1 MTRDAP
7 VGVSPA
13 KDAASRPP
21 LPIMPTSRDHRLTL
35 RSEGLNLVVQAPLQ
49 RENVNPENTH
59 SHRRLAFGAMASG
72 AVNGIKLILQL
83 LLFPVMARLLGPD
96 EFGLYALALPTV
108 ALIALLAD
116 GGLGATLA
124 REDESSELVWSS
136 AFWALV
142 FLGLTLALCSAGF
155 GVLLGYLS
163 RQPRLYGIIGLLSL
177 SLVFMTL
184 SVVPAARLA
193 RRKHLGLGAAA
204 DLTANLTGAAVAV
217 AMAWRGAGAW
227 SLAAQYLVI
236 YAVRAVLLN
245 CAAFHLPRAV
255 FSFSA
260 LRHHLVSGGA
270 MIAIRISDYAGR
282 LIENFLINRMFGTTL
297 LGSYTFGN
305 QVSKVATEAASN
317 VIWAALYVQALTGE
331 KSQIVVLH
339 RRLCRMLGIAL
350 FPATFLAAAAAPE
363 IVNLL
368 LGPKWIGL
376 TFFLQ
381 VFLPTYAFN
390 AISCQT
396 APILMAYGRIDIFF
410 WCIFGLS
417 LGRVLAVGLGW
428 WLGLDGAVCGIAFVT
443 LIFCGAM
450 LLLPAEAT
458 GCHPLPI
465 LRGLVGPA
473 ISAVLASGC
482 YLAIVHAFGAD
493 ITWMCAGLAGGL
505 VAYGLSMILIDRKR
519 LGEDWTIARRII
531 SRPASQDPRSSL
543 EPANQPSAL

>member
-1 MTRDAP
+1 
-7 VGVSPA
+7 
-13 KDAASRPP
+13 
-21 LPIMPTSRDHRLTL
+21 
-35 RSEGLNLVVQAPLQ
+35 
-49 RENVNPENTH
+49 
-59 SHRRLAFGAMASG
+59 MASG
-72 AVNGIKLILQL
+72 AVNAIKLILQL

-142 FLGLTLALCSAGF
+142 VLGIALALGSAGF
-155 GVLLGYLS
+155 GLVLGYLAK
-163 RQPRLYGIIGLLSL
+163 QPRLYGIIGLLSL

-193 RRKHLGLGAAA
+193 RRKHLGVGAAC
-204 DLTANLTGAAVAV
+204 DLTANLIGAAVAV

-236 YAVRAVLLN
+236 YAVRAVMLN
-245 CAAFHLPRAV
+245 CAAFHRPHAI
-255 FSFSA
+255 FSFKA
-260 LRHHLVSGGA
+260 LQHHLASGGA

-282 LIENFLINRMFGTTL
+282 LVENFLINRMFGTTL

-331 KSQIVVLH
+331 RSQIVILH
-339 RRLCRMLGIAL
+339 RRLCRMLAIAL

-363 IVNLL
+363 IVSLL

-381 VFLPTYAFN
+381 VFLPTYAFS
-390 AISCQT
+390 AVSCQT

-417 LGRVLAVGLGW
+417 LGRVLAVALGW
-428 WLGLDGAVCGIAFVT
+428 WLGLDAAVCGIAFVT

-450 LLLPAEAT
+450 LLVPAEAT
-458 GCHPLPI
+458 GCHALPM
-465 LRGLVGPA
+465 LRGLAGPA
-473 ISAVLASGC
+473 ISAVLASAC
-482 YLAIVHAFGAD
+482 YLMIVNVFGAN
-493 ITWMCAGLAGGL
+493 ITWMSAGLAGGL
-505 VAYGLSMILIDRKR
+505 VAYGLSMILIDRRR
-519 LGEDWTIARRII
+519 LGEDWGIARRII
-531 SRPASQDPRSSL
+531 SRPASHDPVRSF
-543 EPANQPSAL
+543 EPANRPSAS

>member
-1 MTRDAP
+1 M
-7 VGVSPA
+7 
-13 KDAASRPP
+13 
-21 LPIMPTSRDHRLTL
+21 
-35 RSEGLNLVVQAPLQ
+35 LQ
-49 RENVNPENTH
+49 MREHVTPEINH
-59 SHRRLAFGAMASG
+59 SGRRLAFGAMASG
-72 AVNGIKLILQL
+72 AVNAIKLILQL

-124 REDESSELVWSS
+124 REDESSEVVWSS
-136 AFWALV
+136 AFWALL
-142 FLGLTLALCSAGF
+142 FLGITLALCSAGF
-155 GVLLGYLS
+155 GLLLGYLAK
-163 RQPRLYGIIGLLSL
+163 QPRLYGIIGLLSV

-204 DLTANLTGAAVAV
+204 DLTANVIGAAIAV
-217 AMAWRGAGAW
+217 VMAWRGAGAW
-227 SLAAQYLVI
+227 SLAVQYLVI

-245 CAAFHLPRAV
+245 CSAFHLPKAV
-255 FSFSA
+255 FSFRA
-260 LRHHLVSGGA
+260 LQHHLVSGGA

-331 KSQIVVLH
+331 RSQIVILH
-339 RRLCRMLGIAL
+339 RRLCRMLGLAL

-381 VFLPTYAFN
+381 VFLPTYAFS

-396 APILMAYGRIDIFF
+396 APILMAYGRINIFF

-428 WLGLDGAVCGIAFVT
+428 WLGLDGAVCGIAVVT
-443 LIFCGAM
+443 LMFCGSM
-450 LLLPAEAT
+450 LLFSAEAT
-458 GCHPLPI
+458 GCHPLPM

-473 ISAVLASGC
+473 ISAAVASGC
-482 YLAIVHAFGAD
+482 YLTIVHVFGAN
-493 ITWMCAGLAGGL
+493 ITWMGAGLAGGL
-505 VAYGLSMILIDRKR
+505 LAYSLSMVLIDRRR

-531 SRPASQDPRSSL
+531 SPRASHDPGAPF
-543 EPANQPSAL
+543 EAANQPSTL

>member
-1 MTRDAP
+1 
-7 VGVSPA
+7 
-13 KDAASRPP
+13 
-21 LPIMPTSRDHRLTL
+21 
-35 RSEGLNLVVQAPLQ
+35 
-49 RENVNPENTH
+49 
-59 SHRRLAFGAMASG
+59 MASG
-72 AVNGIKLILQL
+72 AVNAIKIILQL

-142 FLGLTLALCSAGF
+142 FLGVTLALCSAGF
-155 GVLLGYLS
+155 GMVLGYLAK
-163 RQPRLYGIIGLLSL
+163 QPRLFGIIALLSL

-193 RRKHLGLGAAA
+193 RRKHLGVGAAA
-204 DLTANLTGAAVAV
+204 DLTANLVGAAVAI

-227 SLAAQYLVI
+227 SLAAQYLVM

-245 CAAFHLPRAV
+245 AAAFHRPKAV
-255 FSFSA
+255 FSFRA

-331 KSQIVVLH
+331 RSQIVILH

-363 IVNLL
+363 IVDLL

-381 VFLPTYAFN
+381 VFLPTYAF
-390 AISCQT
+390 SVVCCQT

-410 WCIFGLS
+410 WCVFGLS

-428 WLGLDGAVCGIAFVT
+428 WLGLDAAVCGIAVVT
-443 LIFCGAM
+443 LMFCAAM
-450 LLLPAEAT
+450 LRAPAEVT
-458 GCHPLPI
+458 GCHALPM
-465 LRGLVGPA
+465 LRGLAGPA
-473 ISAVLASGC
+473 VSAALASGC
-482 YLAIVHAFGAD
+482 YLVIVKAFGAN
-493 ITWMCAGLAGGL
+493 IAWMSAGLVGG
-505 VAYGLSMILIDRKR
+505 VFAYGLSMILIDRTR
-519 LGEDWTIARRII
+519 LGEDWSMARRLI
-531 SRPASQDPRSSL
+531 SRPGSHDPVRSF
-543 EPANQPSAL
+543 EPANRPSAS

>member
-1 MTRDAP
+1 
-7 VGVSPA
+7 
-13 KDAASRPP
+13 
-21 LPIMPTSRDHRLTL
+21 
-35 RSEGLNLVVQAPLQ
+35 
-49 RENVNPENTH
+49 
-59 SHRRLAFGAMASG
+59 MASG

-136 AFWALV
+136 AFWALL
-142 FLGLTLALCSAGF
+142 FLGITLGLLSAGF
-155 GVLLGYLS
+155 GLFLSYLAK
-163 RQPRLYGIIGLLSL
+163 QPRLSGIIGLLSL

-193 RRKHLGLGAAA
+193 RRKHLGAGAAA
-204 DLTANLTGAAVAV
+204 DLTANTIGAAVAV
-217 AMAWRGAGAW
+217 TMAWHGAGAW
-227 SLAAQYLVI
+227 SLAAQYLTV

-245 CAAFHLPRAV
+245 FAAFHPPKVAFSIRA
-255 FSFSA
+255 
-260 LRHHLVSGGA
+260 LQDHLVSGGA
-270 MIAIRISDYAGR
+270 MIAIRISEYAGR
-282 LIENFLINRMFGTTL
+282 LVENFLVNRMFGTTL

-305 QVSKVATEAASN
+305 QVSKVSTEAASN

-331 KSQIVVLH
+331 KSAIVVLH

-350 FPATFLAAAAAPE
+350 FPCTFLAAAAAPE

-376 TFFLQ
+376 AFFLQ
-381 VFLPTYAFN
+381 VFLPTYSFSV
-390 AISCQT
+390 ISCQT

-410 WCIFGLS
+410 WCVFGLS
-417 LGRVLAVGLGW
+417 LGRVMAVGLGW
-428 WLGLDGAVCGIAFVT
+428 WFGLDGAVYGIVFVT
-443 LIFCGAM
+443 LMFCASMLIF
-450 LLLPAEAT
+450 PAEAT
-458 GCHPLPI
+458 GCHALPM

-473 ISAVLASGC
+473 ISAVVASGC
-482 YLAIVHAFGAD
+482 YLTIVNVFGVN

-505 VAYGLSMILIDRKR
+505 VAYGLSMVLIDRRR
-519 LGEDWTIARRII
+519 LGEDWTNVRRII
-531 SRPASQDPRSSL
+531 LPAASRAPGASFEHAGRPG
-543 EPANQPSAL
+543 AL

>member
-1 MTRDAP
+1 
-7 VGVSPA
+7 V
-13 KDAASRPP
+13 
-21 LPIMPTSRDHRLTL
+21 TS
-35 RSEGLNLVVQAPLQ
+35 EI
-49 RENVNPENTH
+49 TH
-59 SHRRLAFGAMASG
+59 SGRRLAFGAMASG
-72 AVNGIKLILQL
+72 AVNAIKLILQL
-83 LLFPVMARLLGPD
+83 LLFPIMARLLGPD

-142 FLGLTLALCSAGF
+142 FLGITLALGSAGF
-155 GVLLGYLS
+155 GLVLGYLAK
-163 RQPRLYGIIGLLSL
+163 QPRLYGIIGLLSL

-193 RRKHLGLGAAA
+193 RRKHLGVGAAC
-204 DLTANLTGAAVAV
+204 DLTANLIGAAVAV

-236 YAVRAVLLN
+236 YAVRAALLN
-245 CAAFHLPRAV
+245 CAAFHRPHAV
-255 FSFSA
+255 FSFKA
-260 LRHHLVSGGA
+260 LQHHLASGGA

-282 LIENFLINRMFGTTL
+282 LVENFLINRMFGTTL

-331 KSQIVVLH
+331 RSQIVVLH
-339 RRLCRMLGIAL
+339 RRLCRMLAIAL

-381 VFLPTYAFN
+381 VFLPTYAFS
-390 AISCQT
+390 AVSCQT

-417 LGRVLAVGLGW
+417 LGRGLAVGLGW

-450 LLLPAEAT
+450 LLVPAEVT
-458 GCHPLPI
+458 GCHALPM
-465 LRGLVGPA
+465 LRGLAGPA
-473 ISAVLASGC
+473 ISAVLASGS
-482 YLAIVHAFGAD
+482 YLMIVNVFGAN

-505 VAYGLSMILIDRKR
+505 VAYGLSMLLIDRRR
-519 LGEDWTIARRII
+519 LGEDWGIARKII
-531 SRPASQDPRSSL
+531 SRPASHDPVRSF
-543 EPANQPSAL
+543 EPANRPSAS